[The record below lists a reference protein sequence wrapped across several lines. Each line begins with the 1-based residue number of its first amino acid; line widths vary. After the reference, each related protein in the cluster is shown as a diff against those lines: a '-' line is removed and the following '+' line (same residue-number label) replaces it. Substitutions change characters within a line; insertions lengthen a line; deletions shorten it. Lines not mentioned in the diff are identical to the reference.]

1 MTDIPQT
8 QYLKDNKF
16 GGAFIWSLD
25 LDDFTGEFCG
35 QGNYPLIRHVRSLL
49 DSGTNK
55 TTTLPRTKNFHKFH
69 LINKIFPPQS
79 HEFTSILSLKI
90 FHLPLLKPHI
100 HLRSLRTAL
109 DQPILQQ
116 QLALPRPQ
124 PKLLIL
130 AMISVLGSL
139 TASTKMSRMK
149 IPFMSASKNAHFS
162 RNVQRILFSIVPAIA
177 VTGLKKKLVNKKA
190 FYY

>member
-35 QGNYPLIRHVRSLL
+35 QGKSPLIRHVRSLL
-49 DSGTNK
+49 DSGTDK

-79 HEFTSILSLKI
+79 HEFPSILSLKI
-90 FHLPLLKPHI
+90 FHLPLLQPHI
-100 HLRSLRTAL
+100 HLRTLRTL

-116 QLALPRPQ
+116 QQALPRPQ
-124 PKLLIL
+124 PKLLFL
-130 AMISVLGSL
+130 KMISVLGSL
-139 TASTKMSRMK
+139 TASTKMTRIKM
-149 IPFMSASKNAHFS
+149 PFISASKNAHIS
-162 RNVQRILFSIVPAIA
+162 RDVQ
-177 VTGLKKKLVNKKA
+177 
-190 FYY
+190 